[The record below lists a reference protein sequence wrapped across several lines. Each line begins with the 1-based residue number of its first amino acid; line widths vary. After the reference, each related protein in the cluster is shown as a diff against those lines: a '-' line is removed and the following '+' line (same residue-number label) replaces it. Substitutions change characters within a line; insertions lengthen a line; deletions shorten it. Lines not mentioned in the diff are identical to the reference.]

1 MEHENENY
9 IGQLT
14 VVDDKAFCQR
24 IVILLQANIG
34 RSIREVGDI
43 EIAWEIPS
51 GANPWGSFRMDARL
65 MINYLRLIE
74 KYLYADWLNTRD
86 PQTKAEIE
94 IIAAQIADLK
104 KRCE

>member
-1 MEHENENY
+1 
-9 IGQLT
+9 
-14 VVDDKAFCQR
+14 
-24 IVILLQANIG
+24 
-34 RSIREVGDI
+34 
-43 EIAWEIPS
+43 
-51 GANPWGSFRMDARL
+51 MDARL